1 MRELG
6 CPAHP
11 AGYVRRYRTNG
22 PDSPGAYP
30 QCVPGDDSPTHILS
44 WEEASAE
51 HGHTADV
58 AEQDMRSTTL
68 GSLSPGELAVLRAAA
83 TGQSVR
89 ESARTLGKHP
99 ETVKSQ
105 RRQVILKLG
114 VRNMTHAV
122 GVAMHANLIK
132 HGGMFK
138 SPGLHPDRPS

>member
-1 MRELG
+1 MRELS

-11 AGYVRRYRTNG
+11 TGYVRRYRTNG
-22 PDSPGAYP
+22 PEGPGVYP
-30 QCVPGDDSPTHILS
+30 QCVPGDGSPTHILT
-44 WEEASAE
+44 WEEASAA
-51 HGHTADV
+51 HGHTADDA
-58 AEQDMRSTTL
+58 AEDMRSTTL
-68 GSLSPGELAVLRAAA
+68 GSLSPGELAVLRTAA
-83 TGQSVR
+83 TGQTVR
-89 ESARTLGKHP
+89 ESARTLGKQP

-138 SPGLHPDRPS
+138 SPGRHPERPS